1 MTITSSYS
9 LFYYYVFPLILTNS
23 LSLSLIMNLGHV
35 LKFHLELKAQCHY
48 GFFWNFLFERMI
60 KVKVN

>member
-23 LSLSLIMNLGHV
+23 LSHYESGPCFEIPFRIESTVSL
-35 LKFHLELKAQCHY
+35 Y
-48 GFFWNFLFERMI
+48 GFFWDFLFERMI